1 MDKRSKITHLPEPT
15 GDAIRVA
22 RQSIEDSME
31 QAAARVHATRFA
43 WFRWEN
49 GSREMPLAVWELY
62 LIKARR
68 VARKRAKHAGRQD
81 SNLEPPH
88 RPA

>member
-1 MDKRSKITHLPEPT
+1 MDTRSKLSHLPEPT
-15 GDAIRVA
+15 GDAIRVV
-22 RQSIEDSME
+22 RQSIGDSMD
-31 QAAARVHATRFA
+31 QAGRRVHASRFA

-68 VARKRAKHAGRQD
+68 VARKRARKSTQSTPGA
-81 SNLEPPH
+81 SASPV
-88 RPA
+88 